1 MGKRHLRRPGQTF
14 IRCMVCAAEVA
25 LALREQSG
33 DAHAAAI
40 VTRTGRVLDLTPF
53 TGPNASIEDALR
65 WAECMVVS
73 EPNARGIV
81 LLSTWRGVMEDLR
94 DGDIPT
100 IEEARGRLREYGVAL
115 DLWVRCD
122 AERMELVTK
131 DEVAERGLQSSPDQ
145 DGSGS

>member
-1 MGKRHLRRPGQTF
+1 
-14 IRCMVCAAEVA
+14 
-25 LALREQSG
+25 
-33 DAHAAAI
+33 
-40 VTRTGRVLDLTPF
+40 
-53 TGPNASIEDALR
+53 
-65 WAECMVVS
+65 
-73 EPNARGIV
+73 
-81 LLSTWRGVMEDLR
+81 MEDLR

-100 IEEARGRLREYGVAL
+100 IEEARGRLRECGVAL